1 MGHYLP
7 YLMESLWKIQR
18 ITHVNV
24 SDTVLCLV
32 TQLCSILCDPMDC
45 SPPGFSVQGDSPGK
59 NTRVGSHFLLQWI
72 FPTQAWNPRLLRL
85 LLWQADS
92 SPAAQSVSLLLFALN
107 SPEGQG
113 STAAAAQDSVPT
125 EADGECPWQAPSWH

>member
-59 NTRVGSHFLLQWI
+59 NIGVGSHALLQGI
-72 FPTQAWNPRLLRL
+72 FPTQGLKPDPLHCR
-85 LLWQADS
+85 
-92 SPAAQSVSLLLFALN
+92 
-107 SPEGQG
+107 
-113 STAAAAQDSVPT
+113 
-125 EADGECPWQAPSWH
+125 

>member
-32 TQLCSILCDPMDC
+32 TQLCSILCDPMDVPC
-45 SPPGFSVQGDSPGK
+45 QVPLSLEFSRQEYWSGLPFPSPGD
-59 NTRVGSHFLLQWI
+59 LL
-72 FPTQAWNPRLLRL
+72 NPRVKPGSLTL
-85 LLWQADS
+85 QADS
-92 SPAAQSVSLLLFALN
+92 LPSEPPGRATEGRAIYKREHLKSLPLWVYIQVTVEKYTIN
-107 SPEGQG
+107 KIKM
-113 STAAAAQDSVPT
+113 
-125 EADGECPWQAPSWH
+125 